1 MDKAYETHCDKT
13 TITFSRFIMWLNWV
27 TDRVTDRAVEAG
39 RMVLGLV
46 AAGDDGPAL
55 SYVVAAAGALVQGNL
70 DK

>member
-1 MDKAYETHCDKT
+1 
-13 TITFSRFIMWLNWV
+13 MWLNWV

-55 SYVVAAAGALVQGNL
+55 SYVVSAAGALVQGNL